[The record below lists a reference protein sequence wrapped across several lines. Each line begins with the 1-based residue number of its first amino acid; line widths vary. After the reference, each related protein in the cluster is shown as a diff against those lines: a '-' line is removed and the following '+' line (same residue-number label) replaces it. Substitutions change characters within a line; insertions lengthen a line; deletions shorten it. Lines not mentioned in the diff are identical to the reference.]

1 MSTKSTRPTGNVSRP
16 DQDFWVVLARA
27 GLGCLGWCMRS
38 VQLHLASRGRS
49 EGTGA
54 GPGLTAPHS
63 HTHGTS
69 TRDVLSIHDLE
80 FRWKVSQSSC
90 GAGLVCDWRQEACH
104 RVCMCP
110 PCQRC
115 QHCHVPCFETRQH
128 EDRTR
133 GHTPPAPGSSGE
145 AGPGKLGESYL

>member
-16 DQDFWVVLARA
+16 DQDFWVVLARQGMA
-27 GLGCLGWCMRS
+27 GLSGLVHEKCPAAPRQPRTERGDRS
-38 VQLHLASRGRS
+38 WARPHC
-49 EGTGA
+49 
-54 GPGLTAPHS
+54 TALPHS
-63 HTHGTS
+63 WHQHQGCS
-69 TRDVLSIHDLE
+69 QHSR
-80 FRWKVSQSSC
+80 FGWKVSQSNC
-90 GAGLVCDWRQEACH
+90 GAGSVCDWRQEACH

-145 AGPGKLGESYL
+145 AGPGNLGESYL